1 MTLLKVGRLEP
12 WFFLCWSRFYSYG
25 FHFEF
30 LAVPGF
36 WPTDFAGREPSF
48 RTSLH
53 SNRVTPK
60 PKPTRVDIQKTE
72 KPTRGIYL
80 DHFGGCFWTKQTW
93 RILLVSFRPGVS
105 TDVSALHLT
114 VEVLQLVLHHHTSG
128 KLAQR
133 KSLQRFVPWVA
144 VSSCVKQ
151 TSFPCFPCSFL
162 WLRARTVP
170 ASTSERPCLPQTK
183 PLQIQGSFEL
193 EITRAMVQKL
203 RLGVRRR
210 NVPNRFWPQE
220 IHSTYKYQVCT
231 NGTGAQLSWAPG
243 FWAHSGTHQVAVG
256 LDCRCPSRVRER
268 ARGMERLRL
277 GGENQIIVMFPLQ
290 RLEVNQK
297 SFPRFPCSLL
307 WLQETTPNSAC
318 LH

>member
-1 MTLLKVGRLEP
+1 MGVFGQNKHGEYYLL
-12 WFFLCWSRFYSYG
+12 
-25 FHFEF
+25 
-30 LAVPGF
+30 
-36 WPTDFAGREPSF
+36 SF
-48 RTSLH
+48 RL
-53 SNRVTPK
+53 
-60 PKPTRVDIQKTE
+60 
-72 KPTRGIYL
+72 
-80 DHFGGCFWTKQTW
+80 
-93 RILLVSFRPGVS
+93 GVP

-151 TSFPCFPCSFL
+151 TCFPCSFL

-170 ASTSERPCLPQTK
+170 ASTNERPCLPESK

-193 EITRAMVQKL
+193 EITRAKLQKL
-203 RLGVRRR
+203 RLGVKRR

-268 ARGMERLRL
+268 ARGMERWRL

-297 SFPRFPCSLL
+297 SYPRFLCSLL
-307 WLQETTPNSAC
+307 WLQETTLNSAC
-318 LH
+318 LY